1 MNVLYLSTHGDVI
14 TEQATPLEVEGY
26 GCGVIELTGKVCSGF
41 REDLYLCCDICENLS
56 LMELKC
62 LFLEC

>member
-1 MNVLYLSTHGDVI
+1 MNALYLSTHGDVI
-14 TEQATPLEVEGY
+14 RELATPLEVEGY
-26 GCGVIELTGKVCSGF
+26 GCGVIELTGKYAVVF
-41 REDLYLCCDICENLS
+41 EKIYIFVVTYMKNLS